1 MKLINYVFLSM
12 LTLSTISCASPKYDI
27 LLSSG
32 RPVAS
37 PNYVLKDTSDL
48 GMVVTF
54 WFTSFTTIK
63 DKDGT
68 IIYIPHMMEM
78 RKDNI
83 LDKNAKTVI
92 LTIEVYN
99 PRNLEYKIAFNSKC
113 KMKMQEVEK
122 RGVAAISDL
131 KYRHHSINLPIS
143 KDLIN
148 CIFMTEVLLEGK
160 TRFMLGPI
168 KYKREVVFGN
178 VKNS

>member
-1 MKLINYVFLSM
+1 MKQLLLSM
-12 LTLSTISCASPKYDI
+12 LILSTISCASPNHDI

-32 RPVAS
+32 RPLAS

-48 GMVVTF
+48 GMIVTF

-83 LDKNAKTVI
+83 LDKNAEKLI
-92 LTIEVYN
+92 LTVEVYN
-99 PRNLEYKIAFNSKC
+99 PRNLEYKIAFNSKY
-113 KMKMQEVEK
+113 KMTMEEVEK

-131 KYRHHSINLPIS
+131 KYRQHIINLPLS

-148 CIFMTEVLLEGK
+148 CMFMTELLLEGK
-160 TRFMLGPI
+160 TRFMMGPI